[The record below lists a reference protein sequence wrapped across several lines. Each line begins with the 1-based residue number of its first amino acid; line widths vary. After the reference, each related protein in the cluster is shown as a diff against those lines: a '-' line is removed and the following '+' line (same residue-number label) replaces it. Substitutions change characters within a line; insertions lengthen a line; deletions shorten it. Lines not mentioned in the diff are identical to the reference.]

1 MDILKGLFKEFG
13 WFFNLLIGLGLLW
26 FFMGG
31 YMSETAREGPYLKP
45 PAPLDTGEAYG
56 GKYVSPN
63 GSGVKATLDLPESP
77 AMVIRDL
84 QQSVVDFLEESRQA
98 IKLHES
104 PLLSKSLYIDGVDGA
119 KAKDAQKEYVVI
131 RSTASVKGV
140 AAVTDLTLG
149 GTGFGLAA
157 RLPQAAALPILGTA
171 YRQADVAVPANSRVI
186 VSSGRSPIGTSFR
199 VNMCSGYLGQ
209 FQTYVPALAQECP
222 EPLAELAS
230 AGLSGDAS
238 CKAFVEDLP
247 RCRAYNGS
255 FPADVSASCRAF
267 VTGRLTYNSC
277 VSNNSAKAGFY
288 KNEWRLF
295 LEEKDELWKQK
306 REIIR
311 LYDKSGTAI
320 DAVTY

>member
-13 WFFNLLIGLGLLW
+13 WFINLLIGLGLLW

-56 GKYVSPN
+56 GKYVSP
-63 GSGVKATLDLPESP
+63 GTGEKAVLDRPDS
-77 AMVIRDL
+77 AGTVIRNMQDN
-84 QQSVVDFLEESRQA
+84 VIDFLEQSRDA
-98 IKLHES
+98 IKLQES
-104 PLLSKSLYIDGVDGA
+104 PLVSKSLYIDGTDGA
-119 KAKDAQKEYVVI
+119 KAKDAQKEYVI
-131 RSTASVKGV
+131 IASSQSMKGV
-140 AAVTDLTLG
+140 ATITGLTLG
-149 GTGFGLAA
+149 GTGYGITA
-157 RLPQAAALPILGTA
+157 RLPQAASLPVLGTA
-171 YRQADVAVPANSRVI
+171 YKLTDVAVPANSRII

-199 VNMCSGYLGQ
+199 ANICTGYLGQ
-209 FQTYVPALAQECP
+209 FQSYVPTLTEACP
-222 EPLAELAS
+222 EPLTELAA

-238 CKAFVEDLP
+238 CKAFVEDIP

-267 VTGRLTYNSC
+267 VTGRLNYNSC
-277 VSNNSAKAGFY
+277 VANNSGKTGFY
-288 KNEWRLF
+288 TNEWRLF

-306 REIIR
+306 REVIR
-311 LYDKSGTAI
+311 LFDKSGVAI